1 MNSTWLTAVIFPL
14 VVTVTVVEALAVL
27 PLEAVAVAVYVV
39 VCAGETLTVP
49 PVLDMVIVVLSTLL
63 VTVTWLAFC
72 AVTVSVELCP
82 EEICAGLA
90 LMVTVGG
97 GGPVFN
103 VKFPVDEKKKP
114 VESQARIVAVC
125 VPAASATEAEK
136 FTEFA
141 K

>member
-1 MNSTWLTAVIFPL
+1 MLLLLP
-14 VVTVTVVEALAVL
+14 TVTVAAAEAEP
-27 PLEAVAVAVYVV
+27 PLEPVAVAVYVV
-39 VCAGETLTVP
+39 VCVGETLTVP
-49 PVLDMVIVVLSTLL
+49 PVLAMAMLLLSTLL

-97 GGPVFN
+97 GGPVFT
-103 VKFPVDEKKKP
+103 VKFSVDEKKKP

>member
-1 MNSTWLTAVIFPL
+1 MSFARLL
-14 VVTVTVVEALAVL
+14 LANLRKPFAAASVL
-27 PLEAVAVAVYVV
+27 LIVAV
-39 VCAGETLTVP
+39 
-49 PVLDMVIVVLSTLL
+49 
-63 VTVTWLAFC
+63 F
-72 AVTVSVELCP
+72 
-82 EEICAGLA
+82 CAGLA

-97 GGPVFN
+97 GGPVFT
-103 VKFPVDEKKKP
+103 VKFSVDEKKKP